1 MTTVSLA
8 MGIKQSLKRR
18 AQKSTALWSSYQAV
32 KAQLNRVRTA
42 AFYVYDAGRCWQH
55 MIWRPT
61 GRARWAL
68 SAELLFQYH
77 KLEKG
82 LVMPGKPRLF
92 GTDPVRATMAL
103 VRRWEAAGY
112 PTSDPIYRGACA
124 TVACYR
130 SALGVRGLDRES
142 PVLDQV
148 ERFLAERQS
157 LLTSDSIVTPVPLE
171 SPQGAE
177 AGPWQAFEALSVARR
192 SVRDFLP
199 NPVPKE
205 LVEKA
210 VRVAALSPS
219 ACNRQPNKV
228 ILIEGR
234 EDIDRALAFQNG
246 NRGFGHKIP
255 LLAVLVVDSTGYF
268 DGSERNQTY
277 VDGGL
282 FAMSLMFALRAL
294 GLGSC
299 SLNWCVTPATD
310 RAFRK
315 LGHVREEETVMMM
328 LAIGYPPEGVTVP
341 LSPRRGAAEV
351 IRWSRSSKA

>member
-1 MTTVSLA
+1 
-8 MGIKQSLKRR
+8 MGIKQSLKQSVQRS
-18 AQKSTALWSSYQAV
+18 ATLWAGYQFI
-32 KAQLNRVRTA
+32 KAQVNRVRTTA
-42 AFYVYDAGRCWQH
+42 YYLYDARRCWRH

-61 GRARWAL
+61 ERARWAL
-68 SAELLFQYH
+68 SSEMLFQYH

-112 PTSDPIYRGACA
+112 PTSDAIYRGACA
-124 TVACYR
+124 TVSCYR
-130 SALGVRGLDRES
+130 AGLIARGLHQES
-142 PVLDQV
+142 PAIHQVDQ
-148 ERFLAERQS
+148 FLAERQQV
-157 LLTSDSIVTPVPLE
+157 LAADPMVTPVPLE
-171 SPQGAE
+171 APTKPG
-177 AGPWQAFEALSVARR
+177 AGPWEAFEALSVARR
-192 SVRDFLP
+192 SVRDFAP
-199 NPVPKE
+199 TAVPKE
-205 LVEKA
+205 WVERA
-210 VRVAALSPS
+210 VRIAALSPS

-228 ILIEGR
+228 ILIEDR
-234 EDIDRALAFQNG
+234 AEIDRALSFQNG
-246 NRGFGHKIP
+246 NRGFGHKVP

-315 LGHVREEETVMMM
+315 LGHVKDQETVMMM
-328 LAIGYPPEGVTVP
+328 LAIGYPPEAVAVP
-341 LSPRRGAAEV
+341 LSPRRDMEDLM
-351 IRWSRSSKA
+351 RWSKAKNA

>member
-1 MTTVSLA
+1 
-8 MGIKQSLKRR
+8 MGIKQSLKQWVQRN
-18 AQKSTALWSSYQAV
+18 AALWAAYQV
-32 KAQLNRVRTA
+32 LKAQVNRVRTSA
-42 AFYVYDAGRCWQH
+42 YYLYDTGRCWRH

-61 GRARWAL
+61 DHARWAL
-68 SAELLFQYH
+68 SSELLFQYH

-103 VRRWEAAGY
+103 VRRWESAGY
-112 PTSDPIYRGACA
+112 PSTDPIYRGACA

-130 SALGVRGLDRES
+130 AGLQARGLDQQS
-142 PVLDQV
+142 PALHQVDQ
-148 ERFLAERQS
+148 FLAERQRI
-157 LLTSDSIVTPVPLE
+157 LALEPMATPVPLE
-171 SPQGAE
+171 APDRAGAE
-177 AGPWQAFEALSVARR
+177 PWEAFEALSVARR
-192 SVRDFLP
+192 SVRDFAP
-199 NPVPKE
+199 NAVPRE
-205 LVEKA
+205 LVQKA

-315 LGHVREEETVMMM
+315 LGHVKEQETVMMM
-328 LAIGYPPEGVTVP
+328 LAIGYPPESVTVP
-341 LSPRRGAAEV
+341 LSPRRDMEEV
-351 IRWSRSSKA
+351 IRWSGATHA

>member
-1 MTTVSLA
+1 
-8 MGIKQSLKRR
+8 MGIKQSLKQQV
-18 AQKSTALWSSYQAV
+18 QKSTLVWGSYQTV
-32 KAQLNRVRTA
+32 KAQVNRLRTA
-42 AFYVYDAGRCWQH
+42 AFYRYDAGRSWRY

-61 GRARWAL
+61 NDARWAL
-68 SAELLFQYH
+68 SSELLFQYH

-103 VRRWEAAGY
+103 MRRWEAAGH

-124 TVACYR
+124 TVSCYR
-130 SALGVRGLDRES
+130 AGLQARGLERES
-142 PVLDQV
+142 PALAQIDK
-148 ERFLAERQS
+148 FLSERQS
-157 LLTSDSIVTPVPLE
+157 TLAVDPMTTPVPLAA
-171 SPQGAE
+171 PGTAA
-177 AGPWQAFEALSVARR
+177 AGSWQAFEALSVARR
-192 SVRDFLP
+192 SVRDFSSQT
-199 NPVPKE
+199 VPAE
-205 LVEKA
+205 LVQEA

-228 ILIEGR
+228 VLIEGR
-234 EDIDRALAFQNG
+234 EEIDRALAFQNG
-246 NRGFGHKIP
+246 NRGFGHKVP

-268 DGSERNQTY
+268 DGSERNQAY

-315 LGHVREEETVMMM
+315 LGHVKDQETIMMM
-328 LAIGYPPEGVTVP
+328 LAIGYPPEAVTVP
-341 LSPRRGAAEV
+341 LSPRRHADDV
-351 IRWSRSSKA
+351 IRWSKGGRA

>member
-1 MTTVSLA
+1 M
-8 MGIKQSLKRR
+8 
-18 AQKSTALWSSYQAV
+18 LWAGYQFI
-32 KAQLNRVRTA
+32 KAQVNRVRTTA
-42 AFYVYDAGRCWQH
+42 YYLYDAGRCWRH

-61 GRARWAL
+61 EQARWAL
-68 SAELLFQYH
+68 SSEMLFQYH

-103 VRRWEAAGY
+103 MRRWEAAGY
-112 PTSDPIYRGACA
+112 PTADPIYRGACA
-124 TVACYR
+124 TVSCYR
-130 SALGVRGLDRES
+130 DGLLARGLYQES
-142 PVLDQV
+142 PAIHQV
-148 ERFLAERQS
+148 EQFLAERQQT
-157 LLTSDSIVTPVPLE
+157 LAADSMITPVPL
-171 SPQGAE
+171 SAPSKPG
-177 AGPWQAFEALSVARR
+177 AGPWEAFEALSVARR
-192 SVRDFLP
+192 SVRDFAP
-199 NPVPKE
+199 SEVPRE
-205 LVEKA
+205 WVERA
-210 VRVAALSPS
+210 VRIAALSPS

-234 EDIDRALAFQNG
+234 ADIDRALSFQNG
-246 NRGFGHKIP
+246 NRGFGHKVP

-310 RAFRK
+310 LAFRK
-315 LGHVREEETVMMM
+315 LGHVKEQETVLMM
-328 LAIGYPPEGVTVP
+328 LAIGFPPEAVAVP
-341 LSPRRGAAEV
+341 LSPRRDMEDV
-351 IRWSRSSKA
+351 MRWSKAENA

>member
-1 MTTVSLA
+1 
-8 MGIKQSLKRR
+8 MGIKQSLKQLIQRN
-18 AQKSTALWSSYQAV
+18 AGLWAAYQVV
-32 KAQLNRVRTA
+32 KAQVNRVRTSA
-42 AFYVYDAGRCWQH
+42 YYLYDTGRCWRY

-61 GRARWAL
+61 EHARWAL
-68 SAELLFQYH
+68 SSELLFQYH

-103 VRRWEAAGY
+103 VRRWESAGY
-112 PTSDPIYRGACA
+112 PATDPIYRGACA
-124 TVACYR
+124 TVSCYR
-130 SALGVRGLDRES
+130 AGLHARGLDQQS
-142 PVLDQV
+142 PALQQVDQ
-148 ERFLAERQS
+148 FLAERQQVMAG
-157 LLTSDSIVTPVPLE
+157 DPMATPVPLQA
-171 SPQGAE
+171 PTNAGAE
-177 AGPWQAFEALSVARR
+177 PWQAFEALSVARR
-192 SVRDFLP
+192 SVRDFAP
-199 NPVPKE
+199 TAVPRE
-205 LVEKA
+205 LVQKA

-246 NRGFGHKIP
+246 NRGFGHKVP

-315 LGHVREEETVMMM
+315 LGHVKEQETVMMM
-328 LAIGYPPEGVTVP
+328 LAIGYPPAAVTVP
-341 LSPRRGAAEV
+341 LSPRRDMDEV
-351 IRWSRSSKA
+351 IRWSGARHA

>member
-1 MTTVSLA
+1 
-8 MGIKQSLKRR
+8 MGIKQSLKQQVQR
-18 AQKSTALWSSYQAV
+18 STLIWGSYQTI
-32 KAQLNRVRTA
+32 KAQANRVRTA
-42 AFYVYDAGRCWQH
+42 AFYWYDAGRSWRY

-61 GRARWAL
+61 NHARWAL
-68 SAELLFQYH
+68 SSELLFQYH

-82 LVMPGKPRLF
+82 LVIPGKHRLF

-103 VRRWEAAGY
+103 MRRWEAAGH
-112 PTSDPIYRGACA
+112 PTSDPIYRGACS
-124 TVACYR
+124 TVSCYR
-130 SALGVRGLDRES
+130 AALQARGLDRES
-142 PVLDQV
+142 PALDQID
-148 ERFLAERQS
+148 RFLAERQPT
-157 LLTSDSIVTPVPLE
+157 LAAGPMTTPVPLAA
-171 SPQGAE
+171 PGNAA
-177 AGPWQAFEALSVARR
+177 AGSWQAFEALSVARR
-192 SVRDFLP
+192 SVRDFSSQA
-199 NPVPKE
+199 VPGE
-205 LVEKA
+205 LVQEA

-246 NRGFGHKIP
+246 NRGFGHKVP

-268 DGSERNQTY
+268 DGSERNQAY

-315 LGHVREEETVMMM
+315 LGHVKDQETIMMM
-328 LAIGYPPEGVTVP
+328 LAIGYPPEAVTVP
-341 LSPRRGAAEV
+341 LSPRRHADEV
-351 IRWSRSSKA
+351 IRWSKGGRV